1 MGHTGHTLSVAV
13 KRKEQSSIWKRAGD
27 KRSLFSFTTTC
38 YCSVFADS
46 GKVVEKD
53 TLIGDWEQIGERVQL
68 LKGDCDAW
76 FCGLGFYFILKK

>member
-1 MGHTGHTLSVAV
+1 M
-13 KRKEQSSIWKRAGD
+13 GD

-46 GKVVEKD
+46 GKVAEKE
-53 TLIGDWEQIGERVQL
+53 TLIGDWEQIGEREQL